1 MSTWA
6 EIKELSAYLK
16 KVQASES
23 TNFLSERTC
32 VDIVSYLTSSGRLR
46 LIHSID
52 GRCLLT
58 IKELDR
64 EILEE
69 LEVHGGH
76 VSLLELSANLDVEL
90 SIIETRVQELVASS
104 AIDSPADAC
113 VLVGNDLVTRAFIR
127 RVAEDLRDRFEL
139 RGVISTVE
147 LSRMFAFP
155 PHFIGNIITDYN
167 GVLFRLHKDNEKY
180 YTDTYLNK
188 QKAKVLGYFSAAL
201 TPIPVSSAAPKL
213 EIPQKLLSD
222 ILDTLISNGKL
233 QGTLTAGR
241 SVYTPRC
248 FSVAQD
254 SYLKSFYSQ
263 NGFVECNLAR
273 RLGIAD
279 PVSYFH
285 KNFPGAIYSRD
296 VCVNSTLLSQLK
308 AVLTDDADEN
318 PWIDVM
324 SYLPQHFG
332 PKEREWLVSPLLAKT
347 NLVPLCDYS
356 FLCSR
361 DRLQGY
367 AVLFD
372 DSIREAAETAS
383 KQQAPTSQRQSSSSL
398 PTAQDVATKATSK
411 KGKSGG
417 FGTGAREIK
426 TKSVKKKYMKKSEC
440 PEEILLDSMDASLTL
455 EGYLSQEKLLSIL
468 LCNLGPE
475 APENLAEG
483 ILDALLPE
491 LNIKFASLLKS
502 ILLQNSDTS
511 KNRNRFMVE
520 KEFLT
525 QTILSI
531 QLLERGA
538 IGVDDPD
545 LRLKLLRHLI
555 RTDVS
560 AFVNHLCVFL
570 AQLYDVEWP
579 TVQTKPV
586 KQVPTTPAHGTSKQR
601 RKTKKTS
608 YHADDDSEDQSER
621 ADPDHVPAVAEPAPT
636 PIDSPTD
643 ITGTDREN
651 LYQALHKLSSV
662 GPTRDAADLLQ
673 RLNACLRPNAELPDL
688 GGSGLPLDEIF
699 ILCDDLAVNH
709 LGVNLSVAV
718 LRCPL
723 AGSKRK
729 REDKIIALNLATQI
743 EQQLTAAA
751 NEASTNPL
759 FSNLA
764 NVALAAAGLF
774 GQCIVGWPLPIHG
787 KLVPQL
793 STWIRTKLKA
803 PHSELKT
810 TFPSALKE
818 LQISKAGD
826 SLVCLKDE
834 ILARARGD
842 AGLSDEDVAT
852 LVREIQNIGS
862 KCRQCM
868 DFPSAT

>member
-32 VDIVSYLTSSGRLR
+32 VDIVSHLISSGRLR

-58 IKELDR
+58 VKELDR
-64 EILEE
+64 EILDE
-69 LEVHGGH
+69 LELHGGH
-76 VSLLELSANLDVEL
+76 VSLLELSANLDVDL
-90 SIIETRVQELVASS
+90 SIIESRTQELVVSTATQ
-104 AIDSPADAC
+104 SPADAC
-113 VLVGNDLVTRAFIR
+113 VLVGSDLLTKAFIR
-127 RVAEDLRDRFEL
+127 RIAEELRDRFEL
-139 RGVISTVE
+139 RGVISTIE

-155 PHFIGNIITDYN
+155 PQFILNIIAEYN

-180 YTDTYLNK
+180 YTDSYLNK

-201 TPIPVSSAAPKL
+201 TPIPLSSAAPKL
-213 EIPQKLLSD
+213 DIPQKLLLD
-222 ILDTLISNGKL
+222 ILDTLISGSKL

-248 FSVAQD
+248 FSIAQD

-263 NGFVECNLAR
+263 NGFVECSLAR

-279 PVSYFH
+279 PISYFH
-285 KNFPGAIYSRD
+285 KTFPGAIYSRD
-296 VCVNSTLLSQLK
+296 LCVNGTLLSQLK
-308 AVLTDDADEN
+308 AVITDDTDES
-318 PWIDVM
+318 PWIDVT
-324 SYLPQHFG
+324 SYLPLHFG
-332 PKEREWLVSPLLAKT
+332 PKEREWLVAPLLTKT

-367 AVLFD
+367 VVVFD
-372 DSIREAAETAS
+372 DVIREAAETAS
-383 KQQAPTSQRQSSSSL
+383 KQQTFTSQRQSASSF
-398 PTAQDVATKATSK
+398 PTAQDFAAKTTSRK
-411 KGKSGG
+411 SKSGG
-417 FGTGAREIK
+417 FGSGSREIK
-426 TKSVKKKYMKKSEC
+426 TKSVKKKYMKKSGC
-440 PEEILLDSMDASLTL
+440 PEDIPLDSTDTSILLED
-455 EGYLSQEKLLSIL
+455 YLSQEKLLSIL
-468 LCNLGPE
+468 SNNLGPE

-483 ILDALLPE
+483 LLDALLPE
-491 LNIKFASLLKS
+491 LNIKFTSLLKS
-502 ILLQNSDTS
+502 IFLQNSDTS
-511 KNRNRFMVE
+511 KNRNRFMAE
-520 KEFLT
+520 KESLV
-525 QTILSI
+525 QTVLSI

-560 AFVNHLCVFL
+560 AFVNQLCVFL
-570 AQLYDVEWP
+570 SHLYDVEWP

-586 KQVPTTPAHGTSKQR
+586 KHVPTTSSPGKSKQR
-601 RKTKKTS
+601 RKNKKAS
-608 YHADDDSEDQSER
+608 HYNDDDSEDQAER
-621 ADPDHVPAVAEPAPT
+621 VDSDPVPTVAEPAPVSD
-636 PIDSPTD
+636 DSLTE
-643 ITGTDREN
+643 ITAADREN
-651 LYQALHKLSSV
+651 FYQMLRKLSSV
-662 GPTRDAADLLQ
+662 GPIRDAADLLQ
-673 RLNACLRPNAELPDL
+673 KLNACLRPNAEINDC
-688 GGSGLPLDEIF
+688 GSSGQPLDEIF
-699 ILCDDLAVNH
+699 ILCDNLAANH

-718 LRCPL
+718 LRSPL

-729 REDKIIALNLATQI
+729 REDKTLALNLATQI

-751 NEASTNPL
+751 NEADTSPL
-759 FSNLA
+759 FLNLA

-774 GQCIVGWPLPIHG
+774 GQCIVGWPLPVHG

-793 STWIRTKLKA
+793 STWIRTKLEA
-803 PHSELKT
+803 ANSELKSIY
-810 TFPSALKE
+810 PSALKE
-818 LQISKAGD
+818 LQISKAGE

-842 AGLSDEDVAT
+842 AGLSDEDVVT
-852 LVREIQNIGS
+852 VVHELQQTGS
-862 KCRQCM
+862 KCLQCM
-868 DFPSAT
+868 NSASTT